1 MIAVDVQYRPLGFLP
16 AARKSFFLPVRWSE
30 LSEQQ
35 LENVSLVL
43 NPDVNEDILIS
54 LILRMSRLFARRLD
68 SYQKFSILRQLKY
81 LRQSDTCDMFII
93 TRLSGLHA
101 PERYLRNVT
110 FGQFIFGDTYWLS
123 YIDGRKEDLNNFLA
137 CFYTAGKF
145 SDSDIEKNA
154 ALISQESRKKREAI
168 AFNYGLIREW
178 LAKRYKYV
186 FEKQT
191 KKRKRTRSNGW
202 VGVFDA
208 VVGDD
213 IINADKYADT
223 PLSQVL
229 RYMDNKIKEQ
239 IKKN

>member
-110 FGQFIFGDTYWLS
+110 FGQLS
-123 YIDGRKEDLNNFLA
+123 SAIPTGSVISTGGRRTSIISWHASTLQGSFP
-137 CFYTAGKF
+137 TA
-145 SDSDIEKNA
+145 
-154 ALISQESRKKREAI
+154 
-168 AFNYGLIREW
+168 
-178 LAKRYKYV
+178 
-186 FEKQT
+186 T
-191 KKRKRTRSNGW
+191 
-202 VGVFDA
+202 
-208 VVGDD
+208 
-213 IINADKYADT
+213 
-223 PLSQVL
+223 L
-229 RYMDNKIKEQ
+229 RRMQ
-239 IKKN
+239 R